1 MNILQFFLKTK
12 YRRIFLIFWKK
23 ERMYLKFSPY
33 TDLALETAENISISG
48 SGKGIEMIREECSL
62 SGTTVTVVNIT
73 DDTGAETMG
82 KPIGSYITLES
93 SFIKE
98 NDRQAHEKL
107 IAILSR
113 HIKEI
118 CPKNADT
125 VLVIGLGNAQVTPDS
140 LGPKVVE
147 KILVTRHIKDTVPED
162 INNSVASVAALAP
175 GVMGM
180 TGIETLEVVK
190 GVTQR
195 VKPDLVIAID
205 ALAARRVS
213 RVNSTIQLSDTGV
226 APGAGVGNRRRTIDK
241 RSLGVPVIA
250 IGVPT
255 VVDAATLAN
264 DTIERLIEAFLSQKR
279 KDNEFYDMLN
289 RMAEEEKYQLIKEVL
304 EPYSENMFV
313 TPKEV
318 DAVIENIVNIIANSI
333 NIAIHPGIKQ
343 EDINRYKF

>member
-1 MNILQFFLKTK
+1 M
-12 YRRIFLIFWKK
+12 IFLKK
-23 ERMYLKFSPY
+23 ERIDLKFSPY
-33 TDLALETAENISISG
+33 TDLALETAENMSVSG
-48 SGKGIEMIREECSL
+48 SGRGIEMIREECSL
-62 SGTTVTVVNIT
+62 GSTAVTIVNIT
-73 DDTGAETMG
+73 DDTGARTMG
-82 KPIGSYITLES
+82 KPKGSYITLES

-113 HIKEI
+113 HIKKL
-118 CPKNADT
+118 CPENAET
-125 VLVIGLGNAQVTPDS
+125 ILVIGLGNSQVTPDS

-226 APGAGVGNRRRTIDK
+226 APGAGVGNRRKTIDK
-241 RSLGVPVIA
+241 KSLGVPVIA

-264 DTIERLIEAFLSQKR
+264 DTIDRLTEAFLSQSR
-279 KDNEFYDMLN
+279 KDSEFYNMLSK
-289 RMAEEEKYQLIKEVL
+289 MAEEEKYQLIKEVL

>member
-1 MNILQFFLKTK
+1 M
-12 YRRIFLIFWKK
+12 
-23 ERMYLKFSPY
+23 KFSPY
-33 TDLALETAENISISG
+33 TDLALEIAESISEEG
-48 SGKGIEMIREECSL
+48 CGEGIEMIREECSL
-62 SGTTVTVVNIT
+62 DNTAVTVVNIT
-73 DDTGAETMG
+73 NKKGADIMG
-82 KPIGSYITLES
+82 KPIGSYVTLES
-93 SFIKE
+93 GFIKE
-98 NDRQAHEKL
+98 NDMDAHEKL
-107 IAILSR
+107 ISILSR
-113 HIKEI
+113 HIQEL
-118 CPKNADT
+118 CPENT
-125 VLVIGLGNAQVTPDS
+125 STILVIGLGNAQVTPDS

-147 KILVTRHIKDTVPED
+147 KILVTRHIKDTVPDD

-190 GVTQR
+190 GVTER

-226 APGAGVGNRRRTIDK
+226 APGAGVGNKRKTIDK
-241 RSLGVPVIA
+241 NSLGVPVIA

-264 DTIERLIEAFLSQKR
+264 DTIERITEAFLRESR
-279 KDNEFYDMLN
+279 KDSQFYNMLKDM
-289 RMAEEEKYQLIKEVL
+289 ADEEKYQLIREVL
-304 EPYSENMFV
+304 DPYAGNMFV

-333 NIAIHPGIKQ
+333 NIALHPGI
-343 EDINRYKF
+343 ELGDINRYKF